1 MNTIAVSLVVTVTPV
16 AALFRD
22 PIGTP
27 GLLG

>member
-1 MNTIAVSLVVTVTPV
+1 MHTIAVSLVVTVTPV
-16 AALFRD
+16 AAILRD

>member
-1 MNTIAVSLVVTVTPV
+1 MHTIAVSVVVALTPA